1 MSWVRLCING
11 GTYDARGVKFPEVGV
26 YGFVVWASVVVRV
39 VGDGACRAGN
49 HLDDVVGSR
58 KGTVGFGV

>member
-39 VGDGACRAGN
+39 VGDGACRCAS
-49 HLDDVVGSR
+49 HLDKVVASR
-58 KGTVGFGV
+58 KGSVGLAI